1 MLVLSLNSQRVPE
14 KVSFGMLFLI
24 CFCDGEVIFLLS
36 STIIKDIKNMRDAR
50 SSLIAYYYFDYKD
63 KAKRDIHGLL
73 TSLLFQLA
81 RGSDSCW
88 NVLYQLYTTCNDG
101 SEQPSNAA
109 LSKCFENMLKLPGQL
124 PFFVILD
131 ALDECPSTT
140 ETPSARERVLDFVE
154 DLVGPGYSNLFI
166 CITSR
171 PEQDIQAVLN
181 PLTSTS
187 RRVSLHDEVGQRED
201 INSYLRSFVHT
212 DRAMRR
218 WKEEDKE
225 LVVNTLSERAGGM

>member
-1 MLVLSLNSQRVPE
+1 LNSQRVPE
-14 KVSFGMLFLI
+14 KVSFGTLFLI
-24 CFCDGEVIFLLS
+24 CFCDGEVIFLFS
-36 STIIKDIKNMRDAR
+36 STIIEDIKNMRDAR
-50 SSLIAYYYFDYKD
+50 SSLIAYYYFDDKD
-63 KAKRDIHGLL
+63 KAKRDIRGLL

-81 RGSDSCW
+81 CGSDSCW
-88 NVLYQLYTTCNDG
+88 NVLYQLYTTCNV
-101 SEQPSNAA
+101 SFKQPSNAA
-109 LSKCFENMLKLPGQL
+109 LSECFKNMLKLPGQL

-154 DLVGPGYSNLFI
+154 DLVRSGHSNLFI

-201 INSYLRSFVHT
+201 INTYLRSFVHT

>member
-1 MLVLSLNSQRVPE
+1 M
-14 KVSFGMLFLI
+14 
-24 CFCDGEVIFLLS
+24 
-36 STIIKDIKNMRDAR
+36 
-50 SSLIAYYYFDYKD
+50 
-63 KAKRDIHGLL
+63 
-73 TSLLFQLA
+73 
-81 RGSDSCW
+81 
-88 NVLYQLYTTCNDG
+88 
-101 SEQPSNAA
+101 SE
-109 LSKCFENMLKLPGQL
+109 
-124 PFFVILD
+124 
-131 ALDECPSTT
+131 TT

-154 DLVGPGYSNLFI
+154 DLVGSGHSNLFI